1 MNDRLG
7 ILPHVVEAILNH
19 VSGSKG
25 GVAGVYNKALYLRER
40 VDALNLWA
48 DHLTSI
54 VEGRETTSRL
64 SSELR
69 HDRASCFYRLC
80 PCLRSC
86 GSGWTRIVRRRLG
99 FHAGSRRAQE
109 AGVFEMRCRRI
120 VITKLAEA
128 CEAGDLASACKESSA
143 YIHHLGP
150 EIWRAPHWR
159 SYFATGTIDTDL
171 PRLRDGKRTGET
183 VRCERVPIY
192 VRKDSLAEF
201 IKSHEP
207 TPAAARRY
215 PGDARLIEEGR
226 RMVAN
231 GMEKRAVARKLAEQA
246 EGASFDAKVDRLR
259 RAL

>member
-1 MNDRLG
+1 M
-7 ILPHVVEAILNH
+7 IELPASIGYVHVYEAVDQAGRALYGAGWASTQDQDELKKRVYSKCVVVE
-19 VSGSKG
+19 S
-25 GVAGVYNKALYLRER
+25 
-40 VDALNLWA
+40 
-48 DHLTSI
+48 
-54 VEGRETTSRL
+54 
-64 SSELR
+64 
-69 HDRASCFYRLC
+69 
-80 PCLRSC
+80 
-86 GSGWTRIVRRRLG
+86 
-99 FHAGSRRAQE
+99 
-109 AGVFEMRCRRI
+109 